1 VLLQD
6 DARKTKASGKQLLQV
21 FKLLAA
27 TMAQVC
33 KSMWWG
39 HALVH
44 EPAWFPQRMLS
55 AFLDGA

>member
-21 FKLLAA
+21 LKLLAA

-33 KSMWWG
+33 KYMWWG

-44 EPAWFPQRMLS
+44 EPARFPQHTLS
-55 AFLDGA
+55 VFLDGA